1 MWGLVAPSCV
11 SAFTGSRNQG
21 CGAVVAIHSLKKSL
35 HISGPQAVQT
45 HVIQR
50 STAFSVLTN
59 VCLWFSLTTI
69 PDFYKLIH
77 VSKLKLSF
85 NLRPSYVISRSNPEL
100 QNQSLTTARFICTL
114 KYAKL
119 L

>member
-1 MWGLVAPSCV
+1 MWGLVAPICV
-11 SAFTGSRNQG
+11 SAFRDPRDQG
-21 CGAVVAIHSLKKSL
+21 CEVVVAIHSLKKSL

-59 VCLWFSLTTI
+59 ICLWFSLTAI

-77 VSKLKLSF
+77 VSKSKYL
-85 NLRPSYVISRSNPEL
+85 
-100 QNQSLTTARFICTL
+100 LT
-114 KYAKL
+114 
-119 L
+119 